1 LDSDLTDNIR
11 GINADPPIIAPDDD
25 GIRPAGPGN
34 ACFYCRRKI
43 GERHSTTC
51 VTWVRAV
58 KIRAIVEFDS
68 DEPVSFT
75 KRDIEERYNE
85 GSFCASTILGWME
98 AMADESDRGCLCGIV
113 RFEVEEM
120 SPDGEP

>member
-1 LDSDLTDNIR
+1 MSDNIR
-11 GINADPPIIAPDDD
+11 GINAKPPIIAPDDD

-51 VTWVRAV
+51 VMWVRAV
-58 KIRAIVEFDS
+58 KIRAILEFDI

-75 KRDIEERYNE
+75 KNDIEARFNE
-85 GSFCASTILGWME
+85 GSFCASTILEWME
-98 AMADESDRGCLCGIV
+98 AMAGESDRAAFAG
-113 RFEVEEM
+113 
-120 SPDGEP
+120 S